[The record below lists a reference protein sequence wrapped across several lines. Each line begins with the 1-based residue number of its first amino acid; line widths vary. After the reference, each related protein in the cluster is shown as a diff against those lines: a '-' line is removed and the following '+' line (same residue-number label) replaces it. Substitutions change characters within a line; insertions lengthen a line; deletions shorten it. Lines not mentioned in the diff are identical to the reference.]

1 MNTQQIKDFG
11 TKCMKELGKR
21 SPVILTV
28 LGIGSGAAAIALTVK
43 ATIQAVDLLEEEKCL
58 RIERD
63 EPEEM
68 TKMDVVKTVW
78 KPYIPVAV
86 AGTFSAACFIGSCS
100 VHSRRN
106 AALAAAYKIS
116 ETALTSFKDKAVEEL
131 GEKKVKEIQKKA
143 AVDQMERHPVKDS
156 EVIIMGKGTTLC
168 YDTLSDRYFESDME
182 LIRKAQND
190 INWLMINEMGASV
203 NDLYERIGLRYNDA
217 GNKMG
222 WDINKGQ
229 MEVLF
234 DSKITE
240 DGRPCIVLTYNPE
253 PQYRYGDLW

>member
-1 MNTQQIKDFG
+1 MNTKQVKEFG
-11 TKCMKELGKR
+11 KKCMNALGKK
-21 SPVILTV
+21 SPIILTAM
-28 LGIGSGAAAIALTVK
+28 GIGSGVAAIALTVK
-43 ATIQAVDLLEEEKCL
+43 ATIEALDLIEEEKCL
-58 RIERD
+58 RIER
-63 EPEEM
+63 EETEEM
-68 TKMDVVKTVW
+68 TKKDIIKVAW
-78 KPYIPVAV
+78 KPYIPVVV
-86 AGTFSAACFIGSCS
+86 ASTFSAACLIGSCS

-106 AALAAAYKIS
+106 AALAAAYKVS
-116 ETALTSFKDKAVEEL
+116 ETALTTFKDKAVEEI

-143 AVDQMERHPVKDS
+143 AVDQMEKHPVKDS
-156 EVIIMGKGTTLC
+156 EVIILGKGTTLC

-203 NDLYERIGLRYNDA
+203 NDLYERIGLRCNDA
-217 GNKMG
+217 GDKMG

-234 DSKITE
+234 DSKITD

-253 PQYRYGDLW
+253 PQYRFGDLW

>member
-1 MNTQQIKDFG
+1 MNKQQLKELG
-11 TKCMKELGKR
+11 SKCMKELDKR
-21 SPVILTV
+21 SPVLLTV
-28 LGIGSGAAAIALTVK
+28 LGIGSGVAAIALTVK
-43 ATIQAVDLLEEEKCL
+43 ATLRAIDLIEEEKCL

-68 TKMDVVKTVW
+68 TKTEIIKTAW

-116 ETALTSFKDKAVEEL
+116 ETALTSFKEKAVEEI

-143 AVDQMERHPVKDS
+143 AVDQMEQHPVKDS
-156 EVIIMGKGTTLC
+156 EVVILGKGSTLC

-190 INWLMINEMGASV
+190 INWMMINEMGASV
-203 NDLYERIGLRYNDA
+203 NDLYERIGLRCNGTGDTL
-217 GNKMG
+217 G

-229 MEVLF
+229 MEILF

>member
-1 MNTQQIKDFG
+1 MNKQQLKELG
-11 TKCMKELGKR
+11 SKCMKELDKR
-21 SPVILTV
+21 SPVLLTV

-43 ATIQAVDLLEEEKCL
+43 ATLQAIDLIEEEKCL

-68 TKMDVVKTVW
+68 TKTEIIKTAW
-78 KPYIPVAV
+78 KPYISVAV

-116 ETALTSFKDKAVEEL
+116 ETALTSFKEKAVEEI

-143 AVDQMERHPVKDS
+143 AVDQMEQHPVKDS
-156 EVIIMGKGTTLC
+156 EVVILGKGSTLC

-190 INWLMINEMGASV
+190 INWMMISEMGASV
-203 NDLYERIGLRYNDA
+203 NDLYERIGLRCNGA
-217 GNKMG
+217 GDKMG

-229 MEVLF
+229 MEILF

-253 PQYRYGDLW
+253 PKYRYGDLW